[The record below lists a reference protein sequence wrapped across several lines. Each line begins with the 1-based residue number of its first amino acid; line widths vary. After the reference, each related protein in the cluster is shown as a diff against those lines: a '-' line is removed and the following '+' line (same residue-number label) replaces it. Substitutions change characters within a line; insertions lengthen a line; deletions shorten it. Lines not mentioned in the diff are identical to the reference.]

1 MMGKRQ
7 NLHINLHS
15 SHFGKNNSLCISY
28 LQRDAADLKSAD
40 RNRSWE
46 FKSPSGHH
54 INIYMSII

>member
-15 SHFGKNNSLCISY
+15 SHLGKHNSLYVSY
-28 LQRDAADLKSAD
+28 LLRDTADLKSAD
-40 RNRSWE
+40 HNRSWG

-54 INIYMSII
+54 IC